1 MKRGAV
7 HSLAGGLA
15 LATFFGSVFLGTVF
29 FVTACSR
36 EVGVPADSESAQHLA
51 SLPQDPAPSFLAAMV
66 DAPARVAH
74 AGLRRIEVRSTVD
87 GEPTS
92 LVYHERIT
100 ADGTGRYAIEPVSV
114 TAPSMTNL
122 QREVFEVLQ
131 RARQGFFFK
140 YRDLR
145 VRDVDLFLANYAV
158 NVVAEPVVVAGVE
171 CLEIE
176 VTPRFGPRRSYRLA
190 VDTSTGLIL
199 RSLER
204 DATGA
209 VVATATFLEFTLTPE
224 EQDVEFY
231 AERYPGTPL
240 ADATLPPGF
249 VPARP
254 QILPEGYREVSSDVV
269 ELEGQTYV
277 RRVYGDGFEN
287 LFFLERREPGPEA
300 TWVGGNP
307 PTVTVRIAEVGSF
320 RVAEALRGR
329 GSFFVVGK
337 VSEGDVLAILRSA
350 L

>member
-7 HSLAGGLA
+7 NILVVGLA
-15 LATFFGSVFLGTVF
+15 LVATFIA
-29 FVTACSR
+29 TACSGD
-36 EVGVPADSESAQHLA
+36 VGAPAASSSAQHLA
-51 SLPQDPAPSFLAAMV
+51 SLPQDPAPSFLAAMI

-74 AGLRRIEVRSTVD
+74 TGLRRIEVRSTVD

-92 LVYHERIT
+92 LVYDERIL

-114 TAPSMTNL
+114 AAPSMTNP
-122 QREVFEVLQ
+122 QREVFEELQ

-145 VRDVDLFLANYAV
+145 VRDVELFLANYAV
-158 NVVAEPVVVAGVE
+158 NVVAEPAVVADVE

-176 VTPRFGPRRSYRLA
+176 VTARFGPHRSYRLA

-204 DATGA
+204 DASGA
-209 VVATATFLEFTLTPE
+209 VVATTTFLELSLTPPGQKAE
-224 EQDVEFY
+224 FDAEFY

-240 ADATLPPGF
+240 ADATLPAGF

-254 QILPEGYREVSSDVV
+254 QILPEGYREVSSDVL

-287 LFFLERREPGPEA
+287 LFFLERREPAPVA
-300 TWVGGNP
+300 TLVTGNP

-337 VSEGDVLAILRSA
+337 VSEADVLAILRSA